1 MTQKQKILNILRQ
14 EGSKGLNSYEWRHI
28 ALQLPTRIFE
38 LKQAGYLITEKTNHD
53 RSVNYFLIQEPTAAT
68 APQKPNYEEMYNFTN
83 DGRAVLREE
92 PKQEVLW

>member
-38 LKQAGYLITEKTNHD
+38 LKQAGYLITEKTNPD
-53 RSVNYFLIQEPTAAT
+53 RSVNYLLIQEPKQAT
-68 APQKPNYEEMYNFTN
+68 VSQKPNYEEMYNFTS
-83 DGRAVLREE
+83 DGRAIPKEE